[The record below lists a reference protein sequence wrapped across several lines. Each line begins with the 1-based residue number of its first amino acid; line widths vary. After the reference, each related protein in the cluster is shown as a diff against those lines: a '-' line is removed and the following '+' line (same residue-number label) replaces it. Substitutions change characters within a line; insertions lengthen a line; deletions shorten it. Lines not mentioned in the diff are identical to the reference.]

1 MDICLGIELCYG
13 LIMGQSV
20 FIWFKIAAVTEWDG
34 KGAAKLVVLT
44 ATGEPYGG
52 L

>member
-1 MDICLGIELCYG
+1 MPGHIKLCYG

-20 FIWFKIAAVTEWDG
+20 FIWFKIAAVKEWDV
-34 KGAAKLVVLT
+34 KGADKLVLT
-44 ATGEPYGG
+44 VTGEPYGG